1 VLEDSDDNYWIASHG
16 GGLIKFNSASETFK
30 SLTEADGLPN
40 DVVYGILRDDNN
52 NLWLST
58 NRGISKY
65 SPVDNIFKNY
75 NTRDGL
81 PNNEFNAGGFCKTAS
96 GKFYF
101 GTIDGLTFFYPD
113 SLSENKYIPKIAET
127 DFKIFDKSLPYF
139 NCFTDGETIH
149 LTHSDNYFSFEFSAM
164 DFTEPA
170 NNQYAYMLQG
180 FDKHWIYSGT
190 RHYAAYTQLDAG
202 NYVFS
207 LRASNNNGVW
217 NKKGIN
223 IAVIITPPIWQTWW
237 FRTLAVLSILL
248 IIIYIIKMKMDQLK
262 KQTKLQQ
269 NFSKQLIEFQEA
281 EKKRI
286 ASELHDGIGQ
296 SLLIITNRAQI
307 GLMGEN
313 PQKMKQQLTTID
325 ETAAESLNEI

>member
-58 NRGISKY
+58 NREISKY